1 MSPRFGYLLVAED
14 DPDILK
20 LLQTTLTFRDYR
32 VITAPNGRDGLETI
46 RKELPALV
54 IADIMMPKLDGF
66 GLVHRLRIDPST
78 RNLPVIFITATYVAP
93 EDKEFALSIG
103 VTRFIQKPVD
113 LDVLLKVIAELMEQ
127 DATPAME
134 PLKEFSFY
142 EGYRTRLE
150 AKLAQKNREI
160 TRDQLLLKT
169 RSDQDDQFLRASL
182 RHSVNERDELKLLLE
197 QVCKHL
203 AAFSKP
209 Q

>member
-1 MSPRFGYLLVAED
+1 MDKRPGYLLIAED
-14 DPDILK
+14 DPDILR
-20 LLQTTLTFRDYR
+20 LLNTTLTFGGYR
-32 VITAPNGRDGLETI
+32 VITAPNGKDGLEVV
-46 RKELPALV
+46 RKELPALIV
-54 IADIMMPKLDGF
+54 ADIMMPKLDGF
-66 GLVHRLRIDPST
+66 GLVHRLRINPDT
-78 RNLPVIFITATYVAP
+78 RSIPVVFITATYVAA

-113 LDVLLKVIAELMEQ
+113 LEMLLKLIAELMEQ